1 MYLPAY
7 RAGTELVA
15 RLRRKHPP
23 EKVLPA
29 MYGVNG
35 LVDASTLPRAVE
47 EAVPVTR

>member
-15 RLRRKHPP
+15 GLRRRHAP

-35 LVDASTLPRAVE
+35 LVDATTLPRMLE
-47 EAVPVTR
+47 G